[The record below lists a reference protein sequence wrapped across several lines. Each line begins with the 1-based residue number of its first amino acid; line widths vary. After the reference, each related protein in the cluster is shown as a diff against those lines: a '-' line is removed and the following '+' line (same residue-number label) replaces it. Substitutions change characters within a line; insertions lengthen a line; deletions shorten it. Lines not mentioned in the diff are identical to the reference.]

1 MFVGGGITRRRWGK
15 YPSSIC
21 IPRMEECIPKFE
33 IFEIFR
39 RLDIGFIEC
48 ITELPFYPKNYKSPE
63 DPQSVVASSS
73 SSSLSPVYKRVII
86 KMRWKDRAPN
96 ADFILERFREGKSVK
111 VVYDFPQY
119 WICLPNHQRCHVPP
133 HSSSS
138 HYSSYYSSS
147 SSLSSSLLD
156 WKRGGGQRLSSSSDD
171 ASSWQRKSLSSSSAS
186 ASNPNASS
194 IEDSPRSGLER
205 QPLSRTASPL
215 RVESLSRTAS
225 PLRVESLSSA
235 LPSREGQS
243 VTKTL
248 SASLVEEERQPLASP
263 RPIGERQPRNEVER
277 WSVTSHLSASLIEKE
292 RQSVTRKRRWN

>member
-63 DPQSVVASSS
+63 DPLSVASSS
-73 SSSLSPVYKRVII
+73 SSSSSTVYKRVII

-138 HYSSYYSSS
+138 FSSYYSPYYSSS
-147 SSLSSSLLD
+147 STSSSSSSSLLD
-156 WKRGGGQRLSSSSDD
+156 WKRGGGQRLSSSDD

-205 QPLSRTASPL
+205 QPS
-215 RVESLSRTAS
+215 
-225 PLRVESLSSA
+225 SSA
-235 LPSREGQS
+235 LPSRERQS
-243 VTKTL
+243 AT
-248 SASLVEEERQPLASP
+248 SP
-263 RPIGERQPRNEVER
+263 RPIGERQPLA
-277 WSVTSHLSASLIEKE
+277 SHLSASLIEKE

>member
-63 DPQSVVASSS
+63 DPLSVASSS
-73 SSSLSPVYKRVII
+73 SSSPVYKRVII

-138 HYSSYYSSS
+138 SSSSHYSPYYSSSSTSSS

-156 WKRGGGQRLSSSSDD
+156 WKRGGGGGQRLSSSDD

-205 QPLSRTASPL
+205 LPSSRTVSPL
-215 RVESLSRTAS
+215 TGEH
-225 PLRVESLSSA
+225 
-235 LPSREGQS
+235 
-243 VTKTL
+243 
-248 SASLVEEERQPLASP
+248 LA
-263 RPIGERQPRNEVER
+263 
-277 WSVTSHLSASLIEKE
+277 SHLSASLIEKE

>member
-63 DPQSVVASSS
+63 DPQSVASSS
-73 SSSLSPVYKRVII
+73 SSSTVYKRVII

-171 ASSWQRKSLSSSSAS
+171 ASSWQRKSISSSSAS

-205 QPLSRTASPL
+205 QPL
-215 RVESLSRTAS
+215 
-225 PLRVESLSSA
+225 
-235 LPSREGQS
+235 
-243 VTKTL
+243 
-248 SASLVEEERQPLASP
+248 ASP
-263 RPIGERQPRNEVER
+263 RPIGERQPLANPRNEVER